1 MSEDNKTKAFREC
14 YGHLHELRSLAP
26 NAKLIAL
33 TATATKLTKET
44 ILNILLMEKPFEV
57 QESPNKPN
65 VTYIVKCMQQDADH
79 ELYFEWLVKELKL
92 KRASFDRTI
101 IYCQTIKQ
109 CSVIYGMVKGMLG
122 KDIYHGTDND
132 STNVLVEMLHSCT
145 PSANKEKILLSYQSV
160 TGTIRLLIATIAF
173 GMGVDC
179 KGVHR
184 VIHYGPAK
192 NVEAYIQETGR
203 AGRDGLQSAVYILYH
218 GVLLAHVDG
227 HMKQYVKTQHCRR
240 KELLKHF
247 HSTTWQHEVP
257 HLCCDNCAVECN
269 CGMPDCGSY
278 SSFPLSQG
286 EAADPAS
293 VKKREVR
300 EEQRKAVE
308 GRLIQYY
315 KSIVIKLLNTTAHG
329 DVKTLTNLQFMLGFS
344 KHQIT
349 QVLDNLNMIFSLS
362 DVYKVVEIWDMRHA
376 LEILSVIS
384 DICNDV
390 SADIQSFDRT
400 PLEDNEYGFDEELD
414 EWNEILQDNDLID
427 MIVDNL
433 SISQIENSSLEIEPD
448 CNNFEEIEVHSAVLA
463 TVEVM
468 NLDDQSIE

>member
-1 MSEDNKTKAFREC
+1 MTAFREC

-26 NAKLIAL
+26 NAKMIAL

-44 ILNILLMEKPFEV
+44 IFNILLMEKPFEV

-65 VTYIVKCMQQDADH
+65 VTYIVKCMQKDADH

-92 KRASFDRTI
+92 KRTSCERTI

-122 KDIYHGTDND
+122 KDIYHGTDNPSD
-132 STNVLVEMLHSCT
+132 VLVEMLHSCT
-145 PSANKEKILLSYQSV
+145 PSANKEKIILSFQSV

-173 GMGVDC
+173 GMGIDC

-203 AGRDGLQSAVYILYH
+203 AGRDGVQSVVYILYH
-218 GVLLAHVDG
+218 GILLAHIDG
-227 HMKQYVKTQHCRR
+227 HMKQYVKTHHCRR

-247 HSTTWQHEVP
+247 QSSTWQHEVP
-257 HLCCDNCAVECN
+257 HLCCDNCAAECE
-269 CGMPDCGSY
+269 CGLPDCGAFTV
-278 SSFPLSQG
+278 FPASQG
-286 EAADPAS
+286 EVHVTDTAS
-293 VKKREVR
+293 VKKRKVHA
-300 EEQRKAVE
+300 EQRKAVE
-308 GRLIQYY
+308 GRLTQYY
-315 KSIVIKLLNTTAHG
+315 KSIVIQLLNTTAHG

-349 QVLDNLNMIFSLS
+349 QVLDNLDIIFSLS
-362 DVYKVVEIWDMRHA
+362 DVYKFVEIWDMRHA
-376 LEILSVIS
+376 REILSVLG
-384 DICNDV
+384 DVFNDV
-390 SADIQSFDRT
+390 SIDILPSDPTQ
-400 PLEDNEYGFDEELD
+400 EDNEYDFDEELLD
-414 EWNEILQDNDLID
+414 EWNEILQDDDLFD

-433 SISQIENSSLEIEPD
+433 SLSQLENSLLEQEPVCDNSQEIETP
-448 CNNFEEIEVHSAVLA
+448 SAVLA
-463 TVEVM
+463 TVEAM
-468 NLDDQSIE
+468 NLDDLL

>member
-1 MSEDNKTKAFREC
+1 
-14 YGHLHELRSLAP
+14 
-26 NAKLIAL
+26 
-33 TATATKLTKET
+33 
-44 ILNILLMEKPFEV
+44 
-57 QESPNKPN
+57 
-65 VTYIVKCMQQDADH
+65 
-79 ELYFEWLVKELKL
+79 
-92 KRASFDRTI
+92 
-101 IYCQTIKQ
+101 
-109 CSVIYGMVKGMLG
+109 
-122 KDIYHGTDND
+122 
-132 STNVLVEMLHSCT
+132 
-145 PSANKEKILLSYQSV
+145 
-160 TGTIRLLIATIAF
+160 
-173 GMGVDC
+173 
-179 KGVHR
+179 
-184 VIHYGPAK
+184 
-192 NVEAYIQETGR
+192 
-203 AGRDGLQSAVYILYH
+203 
-218 GVLLAHVDG
+218 
-227 HMKQYVKTQHCRR
+227 MKQYVKTQHCRR

-349 QVLDNLNMIFSLS
+349 QVLDNLDIIFSLS
-362 DVYKVVEIWDMRHA
+362 DVYKVVEIWDIRHA

-384 DICNDV
+384 DVCNDA

-400 PLEDNEYGFDEELD
+400 PLEDNEYDFDEELD
-414 EWNEILQDNDLID
+414 EWNEILRDNDLID
-427 MIVDNL
+427 FVYFPTRKLFTRNR
-433 SISQIENSSLEIEPD
+433 
-448 CNNFEEIEVHSAVLA
+448 
-463 TVEVM
+463 T
-468 NLDDQSIE
+468 